1 MDSRAVVLGTI
12 ELMEKKLEA
21 DVNPTERA
29 DIFQERLKDIFDDL
43 VSKPFL
49 VHQTVEMA
57 IAEDRDRPAPNEQ
70 LELPPEVESQILRD
84 ACNQR
89 YRKILDEPLSMLDG
103 YSPQT
108 AVKLPKGKEKRLM
121 HFVQTPSASCRSWL
135 ICRDILS
142 KFSTV

>member
-1 MDSRAVVLGTI
+1 MV
-12 ELMEKKLEA
+12 
-21 DVNPTERA
+21 
-29 DIFQERLKDIFDDL
+29 KDIFDDL

-108 AVKLPKGKEKRLM
+108 AVKLPKGKENVVK
-121 HFVQTPSASCRSWL
+121 WL
-135 ICRDILS
+135 KSLKTSEARVRHHKPIEPYDFTWMWQELGIDKLR
-142 KFSTV
+142 K